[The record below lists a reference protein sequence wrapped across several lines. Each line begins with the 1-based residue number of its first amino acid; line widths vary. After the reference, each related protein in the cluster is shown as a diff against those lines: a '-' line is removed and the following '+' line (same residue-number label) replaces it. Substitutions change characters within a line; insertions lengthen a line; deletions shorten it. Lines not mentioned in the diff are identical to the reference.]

1 MVVVGSSFISI
12 TESPGIHDV
21 PPPHREFD
29 VSAIIAPYDPIHG
42 KMRYSGQ
49 WPALLFRLLDVVR
62 NAYQRA
68 LLRR

>member
-12 TESPGIHDV
+12 TESPGIHYV
-21 PPPHREFD
+21 PPSDREFD
-29 VSAIIAPYDPIHG
+29 VSAITAPYDPIHG
-42 KMRYSGQ
+42 KMLYSGQ
-49 WPALLFRLLDVVR
+49 QPASLFWLLVVVR